1 MFFNIL
7 FDLFF
12 NAFFDIFLDIFF
24 TIFFEIFFNILL
36 DIFFNI
42 FPNILLNI
50 FPNILLNI
58 FLNVFDIFFNIFSY
72 IVFDIVFGAS
82 TTISDLL
89 IPVFAFFTVI
99 YFFDILPRV
108 VLHAFNIPD
117 TLLST
122 LDLFDILHRL
132 FSIFQ
137 LSQATIFLNLY
148 FSRLCFI
155 QTNSFRVLR
164 VYSRKILRG
173 CGELMTGASN
183 LFLTV

>member
-12 NAFFDIFLDIFF
+12 NVFFDIFLDMFF
-24 TIFFEIFFNILL
+24 NIFFEIFFDILL
-36 DIFFNI
+36 NIFFNF
-42 FPNILLNI
+42 FPNILLS
-50 FPNILLNI
+50 I

-72 IVFDIVFGAS
+72 IVFDTVFGAS

-99 YFFDILPRV
+99 YFFDILPRLL
-108 VLHAFNIPD
+108 LHAFNIPD

-122 LDLFDILHRL
+122 LDFFDILHRL

-155 QTNSFRVLR
+155 
-164 VYSRKILRG
+164 
-173 CGELMTGASN
+173 
-183 LFLTV
+183 